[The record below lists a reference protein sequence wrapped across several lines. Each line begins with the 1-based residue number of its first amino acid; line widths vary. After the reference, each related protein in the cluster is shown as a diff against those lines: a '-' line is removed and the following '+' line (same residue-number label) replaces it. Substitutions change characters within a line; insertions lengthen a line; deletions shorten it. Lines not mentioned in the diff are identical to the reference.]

1 MKNYEAHRSRSCSQG
16 AGVGTPF
23 AESPLI
29 RYSPVDCGRILLIAR
44 VSHGMGAQRVDGS
57 YSAGLRRDDCRAE
70 ASAVVALIRL
80 EFSSRGCL
88 RRLPAARF
96 APARCGFVFVL
107 RNSARA
113 KRRGWITSSSAGAD
127 VNVGADL
134 PPRRII
140 ISWRNPDGTI
150 YGVDKDDDSLD
161 DGTPS
166 GSKLIEHEA
175 NPKPPDKD

>member
-1 MKNYEAHRSRSCSQG
+1 MGWARSAWIAVTLQ
-16 AGVGTPF
+16 AF
-23 AESPLI
+23 AAANATAAEPKQVLI
-29 RYSPVDCGRILLIAR
+29 L
-44 VSHGMGAQRVDGS
+44 Q
-57 YSAGLRRDDCRAE
+57 
-70 ASAVVALIRL
+70 LIRL

>member
-1 MKNYEAHRSRSCSQG
+1 
-16 AGVGTPF
+16 
-23 AESPLI
+23 
-29 RYSPVDCGRILLIAR
+29 
-44 VSHGMGAQRVDGS
+44 MGAQRVDGS
-57 YSAGLRRDDCRAE
+57 YSAGFRRSELDGCGAE
-70 ASAVVALIRL
+70 ASVNLALIRL

-113 KRRGWITSSSAGAD
+113 KRRGWITSSSTGVD

-140 ISWRNPDGTI
+140 ISWPNPDGTI

-166 GSKLIEHEA
+166 GSKLIEREA